1 MAFILGKSKLAVAAC
16 AAVIIAAGVPGVAF
30 ASPLGG
36 AVGAGGIRA
45 ADLVEDVQYR
55 PRRVAPV
62 RAGVARGNR
71 AGRNAAV
78 AAAVGIGVLGI
89 AAAAAAASQPRRGG
103 VYYTEPSYAVDAW
116 GRPVHGGYG
125 RPVQYYDP
133 RYAQPGYGYY
143 QQEHYG
149 APRLSRWQK
158 EQIKAQERARR
169 AAVKQQVRQQQWYA
183 QQQYQQQYYGR
194 PQGGYRGGQSWI
206 NERGQRVWVP
216 YSPALPQREPQ
227 IAN

>member
-16 AAVIIAAGVPGVAF
+16 AAVIIAAGVPGVSF

-45 ADLVEDVQYR
+45 VDLVEDVQYR

-103 VYYTEPSYAVDAW
+103 VYYTEPAYAVDAW

-194 PQGGYRGGQSWI
+194 PQRGYGGQGWI

-216 YSPALPQREPQ
+216 NAQPAPQREPQ

>member
-1 MAFILGKSKLAVAAC
+1 MAFILGKSKLAAAAC
-16 AAVIIAAGVPGVAF
+16 AGALIAAGAPGVSV

-36 AVGAGGIRA
+36 AASAGGIRA
-45 ADLVEDVQYR
+45 AELVEDVQYR

-62 RAGVARGNR
+62 RSAARGNR
-71 AGRNAAV
+71 AARNAAV

-89 AAAAAAASQPRRGG
+89 AAAAAAASQPRRG
-103 VYYTEPSYAVDAW
+103 VYYTEPSYPVDAW
-116 GRPVHGGYG
+116 GRPVYGGYG

-143 QQEHYG
+143 EQDYYG

-169 AAVKQQVRQQQWYA
+169 EAVKQQVRQQQWYA
-183 QQQYQQQYYGR
+183 QQHYQQPYYGR
-194 PQGGYRGGQSWI
+194 PQRGYGGQAWI
-206 NERGQRVWVP
+206 NEHGQRVWVP
-216 YSPALPQREPQ
+216 NAQAAPRPEPQ